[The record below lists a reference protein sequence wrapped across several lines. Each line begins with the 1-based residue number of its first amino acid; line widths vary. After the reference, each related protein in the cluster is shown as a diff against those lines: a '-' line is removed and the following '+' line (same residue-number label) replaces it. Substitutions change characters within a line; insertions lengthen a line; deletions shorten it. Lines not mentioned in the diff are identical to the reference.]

1 MWAQINRL
9 LEQSANRILSGIA
22 NFLPGVLAFIVVLLI
37 TILVAFIIRV
47 ALRRFLRRV
56 DFDEV
61 VHRWGFPELAEWS
74 PQRSPSVMA
83 SQIVSWCI
91 ILIGLL
97 VGIYAL
103 DASLTSMLVVR
114 LFDYIPH
121 VLAAV
126 IILAVGTFAARF
138 LARSVL
144 IGAVN
149 FKIQSARLVSLGVKW
164 MVMVLAA
171 AMALEQLG
179 IGGQIVTISF
189 AILFGGIVLALA
201 LALGLGSKDMVRRS
215 WEKQDR
221 SDETKDERLQHR
233 ARHL

>member
-1 MWAQINRL
+1 MWAQINKL
-9 LEQSANRILSGIA
+9 LEQSADRILSGIA
-22 NFLPGVLAFIVVLLI
+22 NFLPGVLAFLVVLLF
-37 TILVAFIIRV
+37 TIIVAFIFRM

-56 DFDEV
+56 DFDEA

-74 PQRSPSVMA
+74 LERSPSVMA

-97 VGIYAL
+97 VGVYAL

-121 VLAAV
+121 VLAAIV
-126 IILAVGTFAARF
+126 ILAVGTFAARF

-149 FKIQSARLVSLGVKW
+149 FKIESARLVSLGVKW
-164 MVMVLAA
+164 MVVVMAA
-171 AMALEQLG
+171 AMALEQLE

-201 LALGLGSKDMVRRS
+201 LALGLGSKDMVSRS

-221 SDETKDERLQHR
+221 SDETKDEHLQH
-233 ARHL
+233 L